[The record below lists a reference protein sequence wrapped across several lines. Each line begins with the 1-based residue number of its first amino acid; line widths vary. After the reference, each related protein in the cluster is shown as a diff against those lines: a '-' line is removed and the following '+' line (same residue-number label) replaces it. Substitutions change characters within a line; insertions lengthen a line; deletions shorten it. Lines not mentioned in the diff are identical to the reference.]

1 MGAGHLL
8 IIDRLA
14 YPSPDGSGNLA
25 ERRPVPGLRSGHVQE
40 APARRSGR
48 CQNGGMADAVLT
60 EVDGGVAVITI
71 NRPEARNAVNGEVAR
86 GIAVAVD
93 EFDGAGDVRVLIITG
108 AGGTFS
114 AGMDLK
120 GFLAGD
126 APVVPGRG
134 FGGIAERPPVKPV
147 IAAVEGYALA
157 GGFELALSCDLIVA
171 SETAK
176 FGLPEVR
183 RGLVAGA
190 GGLLRLPRRVP
201 YHLAMEIALTGE
213 HFSAGRLHAVGLVS
227 RLTPAGEAVAG
238 ARELADRVAQGAPL
252 ALAATKRV
260 IVESADWDTGE
271 AFARQGEVIRPVFTS
286 ADAREGAAAFAEK
299 RAPVWRGE

>member
-1 MGAGHLL
+1 
-8 IIDRLA
+8 
-14 YPSPDGSGNLA
+14 
-25 ERRPVPGLRSGHVQE
+25 
-40 APARRSGR
+40 
-48 CQNGGMADAVLT
+48 MADAVLT
-60 EVDGGVAVITI
+60 EVKDGIAVITI

-86 GIAVAVD
+86 GIAAAVE
-93 EFDGAGDVRVLIITG
+93 EFDGSGDVRVLILTG

-126 APVVPGRG
+126 SPVVEGRG
-134 FGGIAERPPVKPV
+134 FAGIAERPPAKPA

-157 GGFELALSCDLIVA
+157 GGFEIALSCDMIVA
-171 SETAK
+171 SEAAK

-213 HFSAGRLHAVGLVS
+213 HFTAERLRQAGLVAAMVG
-227 RLTPAGEAVAG
+227 AGEALAG
-238 ARELADRVAQGAPL
+238 ARELAARVAKGAPL
-252 ALAATKRV
+252 AIAASKRV
-260 IVESADWDTGE
+260 IVESADWDSGE
-271 AFARQGEVIRPVFTS
+271 AFARQGEVTRPVFVS
-286 ADAREGAAAFAEK
+286 ADAMEGAAAFAEK

>member
-1 MGAGHLL
+1 
-8 IIDRLA
+8 
-14 YPSPDGSGNLA
+14 
-25 ERRPVPGLRSGHVQE
+25 
-40 APARRSGR
+40 
-48 CQNGGMADAVLT
+48 MADAVLT
-60 EVDGGVAVITI
+60 EVDGGIAVITI
-71 NRPEARNAVNGEVAR
+71 NRPEARNAVNGDVAR
-86 GIAVAVD
+86 GIATAID
-93 EFDGAGDVRVLIITG
+93 ELDAAADVRVLILTG

-120 GFLAGD
+120 GFLSGDNPTAG
-126 APVVPGRG
+126 GRG
-134 FGGIAERPPVKPV
+134 FAGITERPPATPV

-157 GGFELALSCDLIVA
+157 GGFEIALSCDLIVA

-213 HFSAGRLHAVGLVS
+213 HVTAQRLHQAGLVS
-227 RLTPAGEAVAG
+227 SLTGAGQALDG
-238 ARELADRVAQGAPL
+238 ARELAARLAQGGPL

-260 IVESADWDTGE
+260 IVESPDWPSAE
-271 AFARQGEVIRPVFTS
+271 AFARQGEIIRPVFTS
-286 ADAREGAAAFAEK
+286 ADAREGAAAFAQK
-299 RAPVWRGE
+299 RAPVWRGQ

>member
-1 MGAGHLL
+1 
-8 IIDRLA
+8 
-14 YPSPDGSGNLA
+14 
-25 ERRPVPGLRSGHVQE
+25 
-40 APARRSGR
+40 
-48 CQNGGMADAVLT
+48 MADAVLT
-60 EVDGGVAVITI
+60 EVDGGIAVITI

-86 GIAVAVD
+86 GIATAV
-93 EFDGAGDVRVLIITG
+93 EELDGSSDIRVLILTG
-108 AGGTFS
+108 AGGYFS

-120 GFLAGD
+120 GFLTGD
-126 APVVPGRG
+126 SPLAEGRG
-134 FGGIAERPPVKPV
+134 FAGIVERPPAKPV

-157 GGFELALSCDLIVA
+157 GGFEVALSCDLIVS

-213 HFSAGRLHAVGLVS
+213 HFSAERLHQAGLIS
-227 RLTPAGEAVAG
+227 RLVGAGQALVG
-238 ARELADRVAQGAPL
+238 ARELAATVAQGAPL

-260 IVESADWDTGE
+260 IVESPDWPSDE
-271 AFARQGEVIRPVFTS
+271 AFARQGEVINPVFTS
-286 ADAREGAAAFAEK
+286 ADAMEGAAAFAEK
-299 RAPVWRGE
+299 RPPVWRGE